1 MSILKA
7 LIDALAALFGSC
19 QIVGGHTKRQA
30 YGPRWSKRRRRKIDD
45 YTRRR
50 PRRAW

>member
-7 LIDALAALFGSC
+7 LLDALAALFGSG
-19 QIVGGHTKRQA
+19 QSVGDHTKYQA
-30 YGPRWSKRRRRKIDD
+30 YGPRWSKHRRRRVHG

-50 PRRAW
+50 PR